1 MYTDRGSYCHSR
13 KFFSHLTGC
22 WSREAREKLVS
33 LLKEERELR
42 KNMIDWNSIVPETR
56 IRR

>member
-1 MYTDRGSYCHSR
+1 MDNVGNIVESR

-22 WSREAREKLVS
+22 WKPEAREKLVA

-42 KNMIDWNSIVPETR
+42 KNQMKFEE
-56 IRR
+56 

>member
-1 MYTDRGSYCHSR
+1 MYTDRGSFCHAR

-22 WSREAREKLVS
+22 WKPEAREKLVA

-42 KNMIDWNSIVPETR
+42 KNKLLEVK
-56 IRR
+56 

>member
-1 MYTDRGSYCHSR
+1 MYTDRGSFCHSR

-22 WSREAREKLVS
+22 WKPEAREKLVA

-42 KNMIDWNSIVPETR
+42 KNQMKFEE
-56 IRR
+56 